1 MKSLSRSMLT
11 TADTVLTIAQLL
23 LVMCLTLGYTGSM
36 LRIARGQYA
45 SPNSLK
51 AGGERIWVLLRTRLL
66 QMLIM
71 TAAAFAL
78 CFLVINVCLLTPLSN
93 RVIAVM
99 GTVSAEELL
108 SNGLALIALY
118 SAMLPIILIYLVAL
132 VPLLW
137 YFSCTYRMVDY
148 LLIDR
153 PQLGAFGV
161 LRESR
166 RMMQGNMKMML
177 RVDLSFWWYYLLQAL
192 VSVLVGTKVG
202 DLIAKTPLGADP
214 IVGTPIRIFCSTM
227 VSGLISCTLL
237 LVLDRSKFINKA
249 ITALNMYLT
258 ENQSFRQIAY
268 DFETYAARIAA
279 VDVEQFRKDT
289 ESFQNIADEIYMAD
303 DDEELEGILVA
314 AFEALA
320 IPAPWSGDFD
330 EFMGNPNNKLIF
342 G

>member
-1 MKSLSRSMLT
+1 MSIPSAKYLKKKASNRLQSGKDPKKVVLVYAGIVALSSLVVTVVQDLLDSQISQTGGIQNIGTRSMLT

-78 CFLVINVCLLTPLSN
+78 CFLVVNVCLLTPLSN

-108 SNGLALIALY
+108 SNALALMGLY
-118 SAMLPIILIYLVAL
+118 SAMLPIMLIYLVAL

-192 VSVLVGTKVG
+192 VSVL
-202 DLIAKTPLGADP
+202 IY
-214 IVGTPIRIFCSTM
+214 
-227 VSGLISCTLL
+227 
-237 LVLDRSKFINKA
+237 
-249 ITALNMYLT
+249 LNMVLAPFAIGLPPEVLYWGTVVLYL
-258 ENQSFRQIAY
+258 AA
-268 DFETYAARIAA
+268 DFALRYFFSNKVAVTYALFYDSLCPKQEQSGA
-279 VDVEQFRKDT
+279 VLGNI
-289 ESFQNIADEIYMAD
+289 FQM
-303 DDEELEGILVA
+303 
-314 AFEALA
+314 
-320 IPAPWSGDFD
+320 
-330 EFMGNPNNKLIF
+330 
-342 G
+342 

>member
-1 MKSLSRSMLT
+1 MSIPSAKYLKKKASNRLQSGNDPKKVVLVYAGIVALSSLVVTVVQDLLDSQISQTGGIQNIGTRSMLT

-108 SNGLALIALY
+108 SNGLALMALY

-166 RMMQGNMKMML
+166 QMMQGNMKMMF

-192 VSVLVGTKVG
+192 VSVLVY
-202 DLIAKTPLGADP
+202 
-214 IVGTPIRIFCSTM
+214 
-227 VSGLISCTLL
+227 
-237 LVLDRSKFINKA
+237 
-249 ITALNMYLT
+249 LNMVLAPFAIGLPPAVLYWGTVVLYL
-258 ENQSFRQIAY
+258 AA
-268 DFETYAARIAA
+268 DFALRYFFSNKVAVTYALFYDSLCPKQEQSGA
-279 VDVEQFRKDT
+279 VLGNI
-289 ESFQNIADEIYMAD
+289 FQM
-303 DDEELEGILVA
+303 
-314 AFEALA
+314 
-320 IPAPWSGDFD
+320 
-330 EFMGNPNNKLIF
+330 
-342 G
+342 

>member
-1 MKSLSRSMLT
+1 MSIPSAKYLKKKASNRLQSGNDPKKVVLVYAGIVALSSLVVTVVQDLLDSQISQTGGIQNIGTRSMLT

-78 CFLVINVCLLTPLSN
+78 CFLVVNVCLLTPLSN

-118 SAMLPIILIYLVAL
+118 SAMLPIMLIYLVAL

-192 VSVLVGTKVG
+192 VSVL
-202 DLIAKTPLGADP
+202 IY
-214 IVGTPIRIFCSTM
+214 
-227 VSGLISCTLL
+227 
-237 LVLDRSKFINKA
+237 
-249 ITALNMYLT
+249 LNMVLAPFAIGLPPEVLYWGTVVLYL
-258 ENQSFRQIAY
+258 AA
-268 DFETYAARIAA
+268 DFALRYFFSNKVAVTYALFYDSLCPKQEQSGA
-279 VDVEQFRKDT
+279 VLGNI
-289 ESFQNIADEIYMAD
+289 FQM
-303 DDEELEGILVA
+303 
-314 AFEALA
+314 
-320 IPAPWSGDFD
+320 
-330 EFMGNPNNKLIF
+330 
-342 G
+342 

>member
-1 MKSLSRSMLT
+1 MSIPSAKYLKKKASNRLQSGNDPKKVVLVYAGIVALSSLVVTVVQDLLDGQISQTGGIQNIGTRSMLT

-78 CFLVINVCLLTPLSN
+78 CFLVVNVCLLTPLSN
-93 RVIAVM
+93 RMIAVM

-161 LRESR
+161 MRESR

-192 VSVLVGTKVG
+192 VSVL
-202 DLIAKTPLGADP
+202 IY
-214 IVGTPIRIFCSTM
+214 
-227 VSGLISCTLL
+227 
-237 LVLDRSKFINKA
+237 
-249 ITALNMYLT
+249 LNMVLALFAIGLPPAVLYWGTVVLYL
-258 ENQSFRQIAY
+258 AA
-268 DFETYAARIAA
+268 DFALRYFFSNKVAVTYALFYDSLCPKQEQSGA
-279 VDVEQFRKDT
+279 VLGNI
-289 ESFQNIADEIYMAD
+289 FQM
-303 DDEELEGILVA
+303 
-314 AFEALA
+314 
-320 IPAPWSGDFD
+320 
-330 EFMGNPNNKLIF
+330 
-342 G
+342 

>member
-1 MKSLSRSMLT
+1 MSIPSAKYLKKKASNRLQSGNDPKKVVLVYAGIVALSSLVVTVVQDLLDSQISQTGGIQNIGTRSMLT

-51 AGGERIWVLLRTRLL
+51 SGGERIWVLLRTRLL

-78 CFLVINVCLLTPLSN
+78 CFLVVNVCLLTPLSN
-93 RVIAVM
+93 RVIAVV

-108 SNGLALIALY
+108 SNGLALIAFY

-192 VSVLVGTKVG
+192 VSVL
-202 DLIAKTPLGADP
+202 IY
-214 IVGTPIRIFCSTM
+214 
-227 VSGLISCTLL
+227 
-237 LVLDRSKFINKA
+237 
-249 ITALNMYLT
+249 LNMVLAPFAIGLPPAVLYWGTVVLYL
-258 ENQSFRQIAY
+258 AA
-268 DFETYAARIAA
+268 DFALRYFFSNKVAVTYALFYDSLCPKQEQSGA
-279 VDVEQFRKDT
+279 VLGNI
-289 ESFQNIADEIYMAD
+289 FQM
-303 DDEELEGILVA
+303 
-314 AFEALA
+314 
-320 IPAPWSGDFD
+320 
-330 EFMGNPNNKLIF
+330 
-342 G
+342 

>member
-1 MKSLSRSMLT
+1 MSIPSAKYLKKKASNRLQSGNDPKKVVLVYAGIVALSSLVVTVVQDLLDSQISQTGGIQNIGTRSMLT

-78 CFLVINVCLLTPLSN
+78 CFLVVNVCLLTPLSN
-93 RVIAVM
+93 RVIAVV

-118 SAMLPIILIYLVAL
+118 SAMLPIMLIYLVAL

-192 VSVLVGTKVG
+192 VSVLVY
-202 DLIAKTPLGADP
+202 
-214 IVGTPIRIFCSTM
+214 
-227 VSGLISCTLL
+227 
-237 LVLDRSKFINKA
+237 
-249 ITALNMYLT
+249 LNMVLAPFAIGLPPEVLYWGTVVLYL
-258 ENQSFRQIAY
+258 AA
-268 DFETYAARIAA
+268 DFALRYFFSNKVAVTYALFYDSLCPKQEQSGA
-279 VDVEQFRKDT
+279 VLGNI
-289 ESFQNIADEIYMAD
+289 FQM
-303 DDEELEGILVA
+303 
-314 AFEALA
+314 
-320 IPAPWSGDFD
+320 
-330 EFMGNPNNKLIF
+330 
-342 G
+342 

>member
-1 MKSLSRSMLT
+1 MSIPSAKYLKKKASNRLQSGNDPKKVVLVYAGIVALSSLVVTVVQDLLDSQISQTGGIQNIGTRSMLT

-45 SPNSLK
+45 SPNRLK

-118 SAMLPIILIYLVAL
+118 SAMLPIMLIYLVAL

-192 VSVLVGTKVG
+192 VSVL
-202 DLIAKTPLGADP
+202 IY
-214 IVGTPIRIFCSTM
+214 
-227 VSGLISCTLL
+227 
-237 LVLDRSKFINKA
+237 
-249 ITALNMYLT
+249 LNMVLALFAIGLPPEVLYWGTVVLYLAADFA
-258 ENQSFRQIAY
+258 FRYFFSNKVAV
-268 DFETYAARIAA
+268 TYALFYDSLCPKQEQSGA
-279 VDVEQFRKDT
+279 VLGNI
-289 ESFQNIADEIYMAD
+289 FQM
-303 DDEELEGILVA
+303 
-314 AFEALA
+314 
-320 IPAPWSGDFD
+320 
-330 EFMGNPNNKLIF
+330 
-342 G
+342 

>member
-1 MKSLSRSMLT
+1 MSIPSAKYLKKKASNRLQSGNDPKKVVLVYAGIVALSSLVVTVVQDLLDSQISQTGGIQNIGTRSMLT

-78 CFLVINVCLLTPLSN
+78 CFLVVNVCLLTPLSN

-108 SNGLALIALY
+108 SNGLALMGLY
-118 SAMLPIILIYLVAL
+118 SAMLPIMLIYLVAL

-192 VSVLVGTKVG
+192 VSVL
-202 DLIAKTPLGADP
+202 IY
-214 IVGTPIRIFCSTM
+214 
-227 VSGLISCTLL
+227 
-237 LVLDRSKFINKA
+237 
-249 ITALNMYLT
+249 LNMVLAPFAIGLPPEVLYWGTVVLYL
-258 ENQSFRQIAY
+258 AA
-268 DFETYAARIAA
+268 DFALRYFFSNKVAVTYALFYDSLCPKQEQSGA
-279 VDVEQFRKDT
+279 VLGNI
-289 ESFQNIADEIYMAD
+289 FQM
-303 DDEELEGILVA
+303 
-314 AFEALA
+314 
-320 IPAPWSGDFD
+320 
-330 EFMGNPNNKLIF
+330 
-342 G
+342 

>member
-1 MKSLSRSMLT
+1 MSIPSAKYLKKKASNRLQSGNDPKKVVLVYAGIVALSSLVVTVVQDLLDSQISQTGGIQNIGTRSMLT

-78 CFLVINVCLLTPLSN
+78 CFLVVNVCLLTPLSN

-108 SNGLALIALY
+108 SNSLALIALY
-118 SAMLPIILIYLVAL
+118 SAMLPIMLIYLVAL

-192 VSVLVGTKVG
+192 VSVLVY
-202 DLIAKTPLGADP
+202 
-214 IVGTPIRIFCSTM
+214 
-227 VSGLISCTLL
+227 
-237 LVLDRSKFINKA
+237 
-249 ITALNMYLT
+249 LNMVLAPFAIGLPPEVLYWGTVVLYL
-258 ENQSFRQIAY
+258 AA
-268 DFETYAARIAA
+268 DFALRYFFSNKVAVTYALFYDSLCPKQEQSGA
-279 VDVEQFRKDT
+279 VLGNI
-289 ESFQNIADEIYMAD
+289 FQM
-303 DDEELEGILVA
+303 
-314 AFEALA
+314 
-320 IPAPWSGDFD
+320 
-330 EFMGNPNNKLIF
+330 
-342 G
+342 

>member
-1 MKSLSRSMLT
+1 MSIPSAKYLKKKASNRLQSGNDPKKVVLVYAGIVALSSLVVTVVQDLLDSQISQTGGIQNIGTRSMLT

-118 SAMLPIILIYLVAL
+118 SAMLPIMLIYLVAL

-192 VSVLVGTKVG
+192 VSVL
-202 DLIAKTPLGADP
+202 IY
-214 IVGTPIRIFCSTM
+214 
-227 VSGLISCTLL
+227 
-237 LVLDRSKFINKA
+237 
-249 ITALNMYLT
+249 LNMVLALFAIGLPPEVLYWGTVVLYL
-258 ENQSFRQIAY
+258 AA
-268 DFETYAARIAA
+268 DFALRYFFSNKVAVTYALFY
-279 VDVEQFRKDT
+279 DSLCPKQEQSGT
-289 ESFQNIADEIYMAD
+289 VLGNIFQM
-303 DDEELEGILVA
+303 
-314 AFEALA
+314 
-320 IPAPWSGDFD
+320 
-330 EFMGNPNNKLIF
+330 
-342 G
+342 

>member
-1 MKSLSRSMLT
+1 MSIPSAKYLKKKASNRLQSGNDPKKIVLVYAGIVALSSLVVTVVQDLLDSQISQTGGIQNIGTRSMLT

-78 CFLVINVCLLTPLSN
+78 CFLVVNVCLLTPLSN

-192 VSVLVGTKVG
+192 VSVLVY
-202 DLIAKTPLGADP
+202 
-214 IVGTPIRIFCSTM
+214 
-227 VSGLISCTLL
+227 
-237 LVLDRSKFINKA
+237 
-249 ITALNMYLT
+249 LNMVLAPFAIGLPPEVLYWGTVVLYL
-258 ENQSFRQIAY
+258 AA
-268 DFETYAARIAA
+268 DFALRYFFSNKVAVTYALFYDSLCPKQEQSGA
-279 VDVEQFRKDT
+279 VLGNI
-289 ESFQNIADEIYMAD
+289 FQM
-303 DDEELEGILVA
+303 
-314 AFEALA
+314 
-320 IPAPWSGDFD
+320 
-330 EFMGNPNNKLIF
+330 
-342 G
+342 

>member
-1 MKSLSRSMLT
+1 MSIPSAKYLKKKASNRLQSGNDPKKVVLVYAGIVALSSLVVTVVQDLLDSQISQTGGIQNIGTRSMLT

-78 CFLVINVCLLTPLSN
+78 CFLVVNVCLLTPLSN

-192 VSVLVGTKVG
+192 VSM
-202 DLIAKTPLGADP
+202 LIY
-214 IVGTPIRIFCSTM
+214 
-227 VSGLISCTLL
+227 
-237 LVLDRSKFINKA
+237 
-249 ITALNMYLT
+249 LNMVLAPFAIGLPPAVLYWGTVVLYL
-258 ENQSFRQIAY
+258 AA
-268 DFETYAARIAA
+268 DFALRYFFSNKVAVTYALFYDSLCPKQEQSGA
-279 VDVEQFRKDT
+279 VLGNI
-289 ESFQNIADEIYMAD
+289 FQM
-303 DDEELEGILVA
+303 
-314 AFEALA
+314 
-320 IPAPWSGDFD
+320 
-330 EFMGNPNNKLIF
+330 
-342 G
+342 

>member
-1 MKSLSRSMLT
+1 MSIPSAKYLKKKASNRLQSGNDPKRVVLVYAGIVALSSLVVTVVQDLLDSQISQTGGIQNIGTRSMLT

-108 SNGLALIALY
+108 SNGLALMGLY

-166 RMMQGNMKMML
+166 RMMQPPDG
-177 RVDLSFWWYYLLQAL
+177 
-192 VSVLVGTKVG
+192 
-202 DLIAKTPLGADP
+202 
-214 IVGTPIRIFCSTM
+214 
-227 VSGLISCTLL
+227 
-237 LVLDRSKFINKA
+237 
-249 ITALNMYLT
+249 
-258 ENQSFRQIAY
+258 
-268 DFETYAARIAA
+268 
-279 VDVEQFRKDT
+279 
-289 ESFQNIADEIYMAD
+289 
-303 DDEELEGILVA
+303 
-314 AFEALA
+314 
-320 IPAPWSGDFD
+320 
-330 EFMGNPNNKLIF
+330 
-342 G
+342 

>member
-1 MKSLSRSMLT
+1 MSIPSAKYLKKKASNRLQSGNDPKKVVLVYAGIVALSSLVVTVVQDLLDSQISQTGGIQNIGTRSMLT

-78 CFLVINVCLLTPLSN
+78 FFLVINVCLLTPLSN

-108 SNGLALIALY
+108 SNGLALMGLY

-192 VSVLVGTKVG
+192 VSVL
-202 DLIAKTPLGADP
+202 IY
-214 IVGTPIRIFCSTM
+214 
-227 VSGLISCTLL
+227 
-237 LVLDRSKFINKA
+237 
-249 ITALNMYLT
+249 LNMVLALFAIGLPPEVLYWGTVVLYL
-258 ENQSFRQIAY
+258 AA
-268 DFETYAARIAA
+268 DFALRYFFSNKVAVTYALFYDSLCPKQEQSGA
-279 VDVEQFRKDT
+279 VLGNI
-289 ESFQNIADEIYMAD
+289 FQM
-303 DDEELEGILVA
+303 
-314 AFEALA
+314 
-320 IPAPWSGDFD
+320 
-330 EFMGNPNNKLIF
+330 
-342 G
+342 

>member
-1 MKSLSRSMLT
+1 MSIPSAKYLKKKASNRLQSGNDPKKVVLVYAGIVALSSLVVTVVQDLLDSQISQTGGIQNIGTRSMLT

-45 SPNSLK
+45 SPSSLK
-51 AGGERIWVLLRTRLL
+51 SGGERIWVLLRTRLL

-78 CFLVINVCLLTPLSN
+78 CFLVVNVCLLTPLSN

-166 RMMQGNMKMML
+166 RMMQGNMKMMF

-192 VSVLVGTKVG
+192 VSVL
-202 DLIAKTPLGADP
+202 IY
-214 IVGTPIRIFCSTM
+214 
-227 VSGLISCTLL
+227 
-237 LVLDRSKFINKA
+237 
-249 ITALNMYLT
+249 LNMVLAPFAIGLPPEVLYWGTVVLYL
-258 ENQSFRQIAY
+258 AA
-268 DFETYAARIAA
+268 DFALRYFFSNKVAVTYALFYDSLCPKQEQSGA
-279 VDVEQFRKDT
+279 VLGNI
-289 ESFQNIADEIYMAD
+289 FQM
-303 DDEELEGILVA
+303 
-314 AFEALA
+314 
-320 IPAPWSGDFD
+320 
-330 EFMGNPNNKLIF
+330 
-342 G
+342 

>member
-1 MKSLSRSMLT
+1 MSIPSAKYLKKKASNRLQSGNDPKKVVLVYAGIVALSSLVVTVVQDLLDGQISQTGGIQNIGTRSMLT

-78 CFLVINVCLLTPLSN
+78 CFLVVNVCLLTPLSN

-108 SNGLALIALY
+108 SNGLALMGLY
-118 SAMLPIILIYLVAL
+118 SAMLPIMLIYLVAL

-166 RMMQGNMKMML
+166 RMMQGNMKMMF

-192 VSVLVGTKVG
+192 VSVLVY
-202 DLIAKTPLGADP
+202 
-214 IVGTPIRIFCSTM
+214 
-227 VSGLISCTLL
+227 
-237 LVLDRSKFINKA
+237 
-249 ITALNMYLT
+249 LNMVLAPFAIGLPPEVLYWGTVVLYL
-258 ENQSFRQIAY
+258 AA
-268 DFETYAARIAA
+268 DFALRYFFSNKVAVTYALFYDSLCPKQEQSGA
-279 VDVEQFRKDT
+279 VLGNI
-289 ESFQNIADEIYMAD
+289 FQM
-303 DDEELEGILVA
+303 
-314 AFEALA
+314 
-320 IPAPWSGDFD
+320 
-330 EFMGNPNNKLIF
+330 
-342 G
+342 

>member
-1 MKSLSRSMLT
+1 MSIPSAKYLKKKASNRLQSGNDPKKVVLVYAGIVALSSLVVTVVQDLLDSQISQTGGIQNIGTRSMLT

-51 AGGERIWVLLRTRLL
+51 SGGERIWVLLRTRLL

-78 CFLVINVCLLTPLSN
+78 CFLVVNVCLLTPLSN
-93 RVIAVM
+93 RVIAVV

-108 SNGLALIALY
+108 SNGLALIAFY

-161 LRESR
+161 MRESR
-166 RMMQGNMKMML
+166 RMMQGNMKMMF

-192 VSVLVGTKVG
+192 VSVL
-202 DLIAKTPLGADP
+202 IY
-214 IVGTPIRIFCSTM
+214 
-227 VSGLISCTLL
+227 
-237 LVLDRSKFINKA
+237 
-249 ITALNMYLT
+249 LNMVLAPFAIGLPPEVLYWGTVVLYL
-258 ENQSFRQIAY
+258 AA
-268 DFETYAARIAA
+268 DFALRYFFSNKVAVTYALFYDSLCPKQEQSGA
-279 VDVEQFRKDT
+279 VLGNI
-289 ESFQNIADEIYMAD
+289 FQM
-303 DDEELEGILVA
+303 
-314 AFEALA
+314 
-320 IPAPWSGDFD
+320 
-330 EFMGNPNNKLIF
+330 
-342 G
+342 

>member
-1 MKSLSRSMLT
+1 MSIPSAKYLKKKASNRLQSGNDPKKVVLVYAGIAALSSLVVTVVQDLLDSRISQTGGIQNIGTRSMLT

-99 GTVSAEELL
+99 GTVSAEVLL
-108 SNGLALIALY
+108 ADDLALIGFY
-118 SAMLPIILIYLVAL
+118 SAMLPIILIYLVTL

-153 PQLGAFGV
+153 PQLGAFGA

-192 VSVLVGTKVG
+192 VSVLVY
-202 DLIAKTPLGADP
+202 
-214 IVGTPIRIFCSTM
+214 
-227 VSGLISCTLL
+227 
-237 LVLDRSKFINKA
+237 
-249 ITALNMYLT
+249 LNMVLALFSIGLPPEVLYWGTVVLYL
-258 ENQSFRQIAY
+258 AA
-268 DFETYAARIAA
+268 DFALRYFFSNKVAVTYALFYDSLCPKQEQSGA
-279 VDVEQFRKDT
+279 VLGNI
-289 ESFQNIADEIYMAD
+289 FQM
-303 DDEELEGILVA
+303 
-314 AFEALA
+314 
-320 IPAPWSGDFD
+320 
-330 EFMGNPNNKLIF
+330 
-342 G
+342 

>member
-1 MKSLSRSMLT
+1 MSIPSAKYLKKKASNRLQSGNDPKKVVLVYAGIVALSSLVVTVVQDLLDSQISQTGGIQNIGTRSMLT

-99 GTVSAEELL
+99 GTVSAEVLL
-108 SNGLALIALY
+108 ADDLALIGFY
-118 SAMLPIILIYLVAL
+118 SAMLPIILIYLVTL

-153 PQLGAFGV
+153 PQLGAFGA

-192 VSVLVGTKVG
+192 VSVLVY
-202 DLIAKTPLGADP
+202 
-214 IVGTPIRIFCSTM
+214 
-227 VSGLISCTLL
+227 
-237 LVLDRSKFINKA
+237 
-249 ITALNMYLT
+249 LNMVLALFSIGLPPEVLYWGTVVLYL
-258 ENQSFRQIAY
+258 AA
-268 DFETYAARIAA
+268 DFALRYFFSNKVAVTYALFYDSLCPKQEQSGA
-279 VDVEQFRKDT
+279 VLGNI
-289 ESFQNIADEIYMAD
+289 FQM
-303 DDEELEGILVA
+303 
-314 AFEALA
+314 
-320 IPAPWSGDFD
+320 
-330 EFMGNPNNKLIF
+330 
-342 G
+342 

>member
-1 MKSLSRSMLT
+1 MSIPSAKYLKKKASNRLQSGNDPKKVVLVYAGIAALSSLVVTVVQDLLDSRISQTGGIQNIGTRSMLT

-99 GTVSAEELL
+99 GTVSAEVLL
-108 SNGLALIALY
+108 ADDLALIGFY

-153 PQLGAFGV
+153 PQLGAFGA

-192 VSVLVGTKVG
+192 VSVLVY
-202 DLIAKTPLGADP
+202 
-214 IVGTPIRIFCSTM
+214 
-227 VSGLISCTLL
+227 
-237 LVLDRSKFINKA
+237 
-249 ITALNMYLT
+249 LNMVLALFSIGLPPEILYWGTVVLYL
-258 ENQSFRQIAY
+258 AA
-268 DFETYAARIAA
+268 DFALRYFFSNKVAVTYALFYDSLCPKQEQSGA
-279 VDVEQFRKDT
+279 VLGNI
-289 ESFQNIADEIYMAD
+289 FQM
-303 DDEELEGILVA
+303 
-314 AFEALA
+314 
-320 IPAPWSGDFD
+320 
-330 EFMGNPNNKLIF
+330 
-342 G
+342 

>member
-1 MKSLSRSMLT
+1 MSIPSAKYLKKKASNRLQSGNDPKKVVLVYAGIVALSSLVVTVVQDLLDSQISQTGGIQNIGTRSMLT

-51 AGGERIWVLLRTRLL
+51 AGVERIWVLLRTRLL

-78 CFLVINVCLLTPLSN
+78 CFLVVNVCLLTPLSN
-93 RVIAVM
+93 RMIAVI
-99 GTVSAEELL
+99 GTVSAEALL
-108 SNGLALIALY
+108 ADDLALMGLY
-118 SAMLPIILIYLVAL
+118 SAMLPLMLIYLVAL

-192 VSVLVGTKVG
+192 VSVLVY
-202 DLIAKTPLGADP
+202 
-214 IVGTPIRIFCSTM
+214 
-227 VSGLISCTLL
+227 
-237 LVLDRSKFINKA
+237 
-249 ITALNMYLT
+249 LNMVLALFAIGLPPEVLYWGTVALYL
-258 ENQSFRQIAY
+258 AA
-268 DFETYAARIAA
+268 DFALRYFFSNKVAVTYALFYDSLCPKQEQSGA
-279 VDVEQFRKDT
+279 VLGNI
-289 ESFQNIADEIYMAD
+289 FQM
-303 DDEELEGILVA
+303 
-314 AFEALA
+314 
-320 IPAPWSGDFD
+320 
-330 EFMGNPNNKLIF
+330 
-342 G
+342 

>member
-1 MKSLSRSMLT
+1 MSIPSAKYLKKKASNRLQSGNDPKKVVLVYAGIVALSSLVVTVVQDLLDSRISQTGGIQNIGTRSMLT

-93 RVIAVM
+93 RVFAVL

-118 SAMLPIILIYLVAL
+118 SAMLPVILIYLVAL

-192 VSVLVGTKVG
+192 VSVLVY
-202 DLIAKTPLGADP
+202 
-214 IVGTPIRIFCSTM
+214 
-227 VSGLISCTLL
+227 
-237 LVLDRSKFINKA
+237 
-249 ITALNMYLT
+249 LNMVLAPFAIGLPPEVLYWGTVVLYL
-258 ENQSFRQIAY
+258 AA
-268 DFETYAARIAA
+268 DFALRYFFSNKVAVTYALFYDSLCPKQEQSGA
-279 VDVEQFRKDT
+279 VLGNI
-289 ESFQNIADEIYMAD
+289 FQM
-303 DDEELEGILVA
+303 
-314 AFEALA
+314 
-320 IPAPWSGDFD
+320 
-330 EFMGNPNNKLIF
+330 
-342 G
+342 

>member
-1 MKSLSRSMLT
+1 MSIPSAKYLKKKASNRLQSGNDPKKVVLVYAGIVALSSLVVTVVQDLLDSQISQTGGIQNIGTRSMLT
-11 TADTVLTIAQLL
+11 TADTVLTIVQLL

-78 CFLVINVCLLTPLSN
+78 CFLVVNVCLLTPLSN

-108 SNGLALIALY
+108 SNGLALMGLY

-192 VSVLVGTKVG
+192 VSVL
-202 DLIAKTPLGADP
+202 IY
-214 IVGTPIRIFCSTM
+214 
-227 VSGLISCTLL
+227 
-237 LVLDRSKFINKA
+237 
-249 ITALNMYLT
+249 LNMVLALFAIGLPPEVLYWGTVVLYL
-258 ENQSFRQIAY
+258 AA
-268 DFETYAARIAA
+268 DFALRYFFSNKVAVTYALFYDSLCPKQEQSGA
-279 VDVEQFRKDT
+279 VLGNI
-289 ESFQNIADEIYMAD
+289 FQM
-303 DDEELEGILVA
+303 
-314 AFEALA
+314 
-320 IPAPWSGDFD
+320 
-330 EFMGNPNNKLIF
+330 
-342 G
+342 

>member
-1 MKSLSRSMLT
+1 MSIPSAKYLKKKASNRLQSGNDPKKVVLVYAGIVALSSLVVTVVQDLLDSQISQTGGIQNIGTRSMLT

-78 CFLVINVCLLTPLSN
+78 CFLVVNVCLLTPLSN

-108 SNGLALIALY
+108 SNGLALMALY

-192 VSVLVGTKVG
+192 VSM
-202 DLIAKTPLGADP
+202 LIY
-214 IVGTPIRIFCSTM
+214 
-227 VSGLISCTLL
+227 
-237 LVLDRSKFINKA
+237 
-249 ITALNMYLT
+249 LNMVLAPFAIGMPPEVLYWGTVVLYL
-258 ENQSFRQIAY
+258 AA
-268 DFETYAARIAA
+268 DFALRYFFSNKVAVTYALFYDSLCPKQEQSGA
-279 VDVEQFRKDT
+279 VLGNI
-289 ESFQNIADEIYMAD
+289 FQM
-303 DDEELEGILVA
+303 
-314 AFEALA
+314 
-320 IPAPWSGDFD
+320 
-330 EFMGNPNNKLIF
+330 
-342 G
+342 

>member
-1 MKSLSRSMLT
+1 MSIPSAKYLKKKASNRLQSGNDPKKVVLVYAGIVALSSLVVTVVQDLLDSQISQTGGIQNIGTRSMLT

-78 CFLVINVCLLTPLSN
+78 CFLVVNVCLLTPLSN
-93 RVIAVM
+93 RMIAVM
-99 GTVSAEELL
+99 STVSAEVLL
-108 SNGLALIALY
+108 ADDLALMGLY
-118 SAMLPIILIYLVAL
+118 SAMLPIMLIYLVAL

-192 VSVLVGTKVG
+192 VSVLVY
-202 DLIAKTPLGADP
+202 
-214 IVGTPIRIFCSTM
+214 
-227 VSGLISCTLL
+227 
-237 LVLDRSKFINKA
+237 
-249 ITALNMYLT
+249 LNMVLAPFAIGLPPEVLYWGTVVLYL
-258 ENQSFRQIAY
+258 AA
-268 DFETYAARIAA
+268 DFALRYFFSNKVAVTYALFYDSLCPKQEQSGA
-279 VDVEQFRKDT
+279 VLGNI
-289 ESFQNIADEIYMAD
+289 FQM
-303 DDEELEGILVA
+303 
-314 AFEALA
+314 
-320 IPAPWSGDFD
+320 
-330 EFMGNPNNKLIF
+330 
-342 G
+342 

>member
-1 MKSLSRSMLT
+1 MSIPSAKYLKKKASNRLQSGNDPKKVVLIYAGIVALSSLVVTVVQDLLDGQISQTGGIQNIGTRSMLT

-118 SAMLPIILIYLVAL
+118 SAMLPIMLIYLVAL

-192 VSVLVGTKVG
+192 VSVLVY
-202 DLIAKTPLGADP
+202 
-214 IVGTPIRIFCSTM
+214 
-227 VSGLISCTLL
+227 
-237 LVLDRSKFINKA
+237 
-249 ITALNMYLT
+249 LNMVLALFAIGLPPEVLYWGTVVLYL
-258 ENQSFRQIAY
+258 AA
-268 DFETYAARIAA
+268 DFALRYFFSNKVAVTYALFYDSLCPKQEQSGA
-279 VDVEQFRKDT
+279 VLGNI
-289 ESFQNIADEIYMAD
+289 FQM
-303 DDEELEGILVA
+303 
-314 AFEALA
+314 
-320 IPAPWSGDFD
+320 
-330 EFMGNPNNKLIF
+330 
-342 G
+342 

>member
-1 MKSLSRSMLT
+1 MSIPSAKYLKKKASNRLQSGNDPKKVVLVYAGIVALSSLVVTVVQDLLDSQISQTGGIQNIGTRSMLT

-118 SAMLPIILIYLVAL
+118 SAMLPIMLIYLVAL

-192 VSVLVGTKVG
+192 VSVL
-202 DLIAKTPLGADP
+202 IY
-214 IVGTPIRIFCSTM
+214 
-227 VSGLISCTLL
+227 
-237 LVLDRSKFINKA
+237 
-249 ITALNMYLT
+249 LNMVLALFAIGLPPEVLYWGTVVLYL
-258 ENQSFRQIAY
+258 AA
-268 DFETYAARIAA
+268 DFALRYFFSNKVAVTYALFYDSLCPKQEQSGA
-279 VDVEQFRKDT
+279 VLGNI
-289 ESFQNIADEIYMAD
+289 FQM
-303 DDEELEGILVA
+303 
-314 AFEALA
+314 
-320 IPAPWSGDFD
+320 
-330 EFMGNPNNKLIF
+330 
-342 G
+342 

>member
-1 MKSLSRSMLT
+1 MSIPSAKYLKKKASNRLQSGNDPKKVVLVYAGIVALSSLVVTVVQDLLDSQISQTGGIQNIGTRSMLT

-78 CFLVINVCLLTPLSN
+78 CFLVVNVCLLTPLSN

-192 VSVLVGTKVG
+192 VSVLVY
-202 DLIAKTPLGADP
+202 
-214 IVGTPIRIFCSTM
+214 
-227 VSGLISCTLL
+227 
-237 LVLDRSKFINKA
+237 
-249 ITALNMYLT
+249 LNMVLAPFAIGLPPVVLYWGTVVLYL
-258 ENQSFRQIAY
+258 AA
-268 DFETYAARIAA
+268 DFALRYFFSNKVAVTYALFYDSLCPKQEQSGA
-279 VDVEQFRKDT
+279 VLGNI
-289 ESFQNIADEIYMAD
+289 FQM
-303 DDEELEGILVA
+303 
-314 AFEALA
+314 
-320 IPAPWSGDFD
+320 
-330 EFMGNPNNKLIF
+330 
-342 G
+342 

>member
-1 MKSLSRSMLT
+1 MSIPSAKYLKKKASNRLQSGNDPKKVVLVYAGIVALSSLVVTVVQDLLDSQISQTGGIQNIGTRSMLT

-23 LVMCLTLGYTGSM
+23 LVMCLTLGYTASM

-78 CFLVINVCLLTPLSN
+78 CFLVVNVCLLTPLSN
-93 RVIAVM
+93 RMIAVM
-99 GTVSAEELL
+99 STVSAEVLL
-108 SNGLALIALY
+108 ADDLALMGLY
-118 SAMLPIILIYLVAL
+118 SAMLPLMLIYLVAL

-192 VSVLVGTKVG
+192 VSVL
-202 DLIAKTPLGADP
+202 IY
-214 IVGTPIRIFCSTM
+214 
-227 VSGLISCTLL
+227 
-237 LVLDRSKFINKA
+237 
-249 ITALNMYLT
+249 LNMVLALFAIGLPPEVLYWGTVALYL
-258 ENQSFRQIAY
+258 AA
-268 DFETYAARIAA
+268 DFALRYFFSNKVAVTYALFYDSLCPKQEQSGA
-279 VDVEQFRKDT
+279 VLGNI
-289 ESFQNIADEIYMAD
+289 FQM
-303 DDEELEGILVA
+303 
-314 AFEALA
+314 
-320 IPAPWSGDFD
+320 
-330 EFMGNPNNKLIF
+330 
-342 G
+342 

>member
-1 MKSLSRSMLT
+1 MSIPSAKYLKKKASNRLQSGNDPKKVVLVYAGIVALSSLVVTVVQDLLDSQISQTGGIQNIGTRSMLT

-51 AGGERIWVLLRTRLL
+51 AGVERIWVLLRTRLL

-78 CFLVINVCLLTPLSN
+78 CFLVVNVCLLTPRSN
-93 RVIAVM
+93 RLIAGM
-99 GTVSAEELL
+99 GTVSAEVLL
-108 SNGLALIALY
+108 ADDLALMGLY
-118 SAMLPIILIYLVAL
+118 SAMLPIMLIYLVAL

-153 PQLGAFGV
+153 PQLGAFGA

-192 VSVLVGTKVG
+192 VSVL
-202 DLIAKTPLGADP
+202 IY
-214 IVGTPIRIFCSTM
+214 
-227 VSGLISCTLL
+227 
-237 LVLDRSKFINKA
+237 
-249 ITALNMYLT
+249 LNMVLALFAIGLPPEVLYWGTVVLYL
-258 ENQSFRQIAY
+258 AA
-268 DFETYAARIAA
+268 DFALRYFFSNKVAVTYALFYDSLCPKQEQSGA
-279 VDVEQFRKDT
+279 VLGNI
-289 ESFQNIADEIYMAD
+289 FQM
-303 DDEELEGILVA
+303 
-314 AFEALA
+314 
-320 IPAPWSGDFD
+320 
-330 EFMGNPNNKLIF
+330 
-342 G
+342 

>member
-1 MKSLSRSMLT
+1 MSIPSAKYLKKKASNRLQSGNDPKKVVLVDAGIVALSSLVVTVVQDLLDSQISQTGGIQNIGTRSMLT

-78 CFLVINVCLLTPLSN
+78 CFLVVNVCLLTPLSN

-108 SNGLALIALY
+108 SNGLALMALY

-166 RMMQGNMKMML
+166 RMMQGNMKMMF

-192 VSVLVGTKVG
+192 VSVL
-202 DLIAKTPLGADP
+202 IY
-214 IVGTPIRIFCSTM
+214 
-227 VSGLISCTLL
+227 
-237 LVLDRSKFINKA
+237 
-249 ITALNMYLT
+249 LNMVLAPFAIGLPPEVLYWGTVVLYL
-258 ENQSFRQIAY
+258 AA
-268 DFETYAARIAA
+268 DFALRYFFSNKVAVTYALFYDSLCPKQEQSGA
-279 VDVEQFRKDT
+279 VLGNI
-289 ESFQNIADEIYMAD
+289 FQM
-303 DDEELEGILVA
+303 
-314 AFEALA
+314 
-320 IPAPWSGDFD
+320 
-330 EFMGNPNNKLIF
+330 
-342 G
+342 

>member
-1 MKSLSRSMLT
+1 MSIPSAKYLKKKASNRLQSGNDPKKVVLVYGGIVALSSLVVTVVQDLLDSQISQTGGIQNIGTRSMLT

-51 AGGERIWVLLRTRLL
+51 SGGERIWVLLRTRLL

-78 CFLVINVCLLTPLSN
+78 CFLVVNVCLLTPLSN

-192 VSVLVGTKVG
+192 VSM
-202 DLIAKTPLGADP
+202 LIY
-214 IVGTPIRIFCSTM
+214 
-227 VSGLISCTLL
+227 
-237 LVLDRSKFINKA
+237 
-249 ITALNMYLT
+249 LNMVLAPFAIGLPPEVLYWGTVVLYL
-258 ENQSFRQIAY
+258 AA
-268 DFETYAARIAA
+268 DFALRYFFSNKVAATYALFYDSLCPKQEQSGA
-279 VDVEQFRKDT
+279 VLGNI
-289 ESFQNIADEIYMAD
+289 FQM
-303 DDEELEGILVA
+303 
-314 AFEALA
+314 
-320 IPAPWSGDFD
+320 
-330 EFMGNPNNKLIF
+330 
-342 G
+342 

>member
-1 MKSLSRSMLT
+1 MSIPSAKYLKKKASNRLQSGNDPKKVVLVYAGIVALSSLVVTVVQDLLDSQISQTGGIQNIGTRSMLT

-108 SNGLALIALY
+108 SNGLALMGLY

-192 VSVLVGTKVG
+192 VSM
-202 DLIAKTPLGADP
+202 LIY
-214 IVGTPIRIFCSTM
+214 
-227 VSGLISCTLL
+227 
-237 LVLDRSKFINKA
+237 
-249 ITALNMYLT
+249 LNMVLAPFAIGLPPEVLYWGTVVLYL
-258 ENQSFRQIAY
+258 AA
-268 DFETYAARIAA
+268 DFALRYFFSNKVAVTYALFYDSLCPKQEQSGA
-279 VDVEQFRKDT
+279 VLGNI
-289 ESFQNIADEIYMAD
+289 FQM
-303 DDEELEGILVA
+303 
-314 AFEALA
+314 
-320 IPAPWSGDFD
+320 
-330 EFMGNPNNKLIF
+330 
-342 G
+342 

>member
-1 MKSLSRSMLT
+1 MSIPSAKYLKKKASNRLQSGNDPKKVVLVYAGIVALSSLVVTVVQDLLDSQISQTGGIQNIGTRSMLT

-137 YFSCTYRMVDY
+137 YFSCIYRMVDY

-166 RMMQGNMKMML
+166 RMMQGNMKMMF

-192 VSVLVGTKVG
+192 VSVL
-202 DLIAKTPLGADP
+202 IY
-214 IVGTPIRIFCSTM
+214 
-227 VSGLISCTLL
+227 
-237 LVLDRSKFINKA
+237 
-249 ITALNMYLT
+249 LNMVLALFAIGLPPEVLYWGTVVLYL
-258 ENQSFRQIAY
+258 AA
-268 DFETYAARIAA
+268 DFALRYFFNNKVAVTYALFYDSLCPKQEQSGA
-279 VDVEQFRKDT
+279 VLGNI
-289 ESFQNIADEIYMAD
+289 FQM
-303 DDEELEGILVA
+303 
-314 AFEALA
+314 
-320 IPAPWSGDFD
+320 
-330 EFMGNPNNKLIF
+330 
-342 G
+342 

>member
-1 MKSLSRSMLT
+1 MSIPSAKYLKKKASNRLQSGNDPKKVVLVYAGIVALSSLVVTVVQDLLDSQISQTGGIQNIGTRSMLT

-78 CFLVINVCLLTPLSN
+78 CFLVVNVCLLTPLSN

-108 SNGLALIALY
+108 SNGLALMALY

-192 VSVLVGTKVG
+192 VSVL
-202 DLIAKTPLGADP
+202 IY
-214 IVGTPIRIFCSTM
+214 
-227 VSGLISCTLL
+227 
-237 LVLDRSKFINKA
+237 
-249 ITALNMYLT
+249 LNMVLAPFAIGLPPEVLYWGTVVLYL
-258 ENQSFRQIAY
+258 AA
-268 DFETYAARIAA
+268 DFALRYFFSNKVAVTYALFYDSLCPKQEQSGA
-279 VDVEQFRKDT
+279 VLGNI
-289 ESFQNIADEIYMAD
+289 FQM
-303 DDEELEGILVA
+303 
-314 AFEALA
+314 
-320 IPAPWSGDFD
+320 
-330 EFMGNPNNKLIF
+330 
-342 G
+342 

>member
-1 MKSLSRSMLT
+1 MSIPSAKYLKKKASNRLQSGNDPKKVVLVYAGIVALSSLVVTVVQDLLDSQISQTGGIQNIGTRSMLT

-78 CFLVINVCLLTPLSN
+78 CFLVVNVCLLTPLSN

-192 VSVLVGTKVG
+192 VSVLVY
-202 DLIAKTPLGADP
+202 
-214 IVGTPIRIFCSTM
+214 
-227 VSGLISCTLL
+227 
-237 LVLDRSKFINKA
+237 
-249 ITALNMYLT
+249 LNMVLAPFAIGLPPAVLYWGTVVLYL
-258 ENQSFRQIAY
+258 AA
-268 DFETYAARIAA
+268 DFALRYFFSNKVAVTYALFYDSLCPKQEQSGA
-279 VDVEQFRKDT
+279 VLGNI
-289 ESFQNIADEIYMAD
+289 FQM
-303 DDEELEGILVA
+303 
-314 AFEALA
+314 
-320 IPAPWSGDFD
+320 
-330 EFMGNPNNKLIF
+330 
-342 G
+342 